1 MVSSLLILFKIGGT
15 ILFCLRKTGNLI
27 EAKTVFKKG
36 LKPAVYPRLPAWK
49 TNVGMQKERN
59 LLTDIQR
66 LVEQGLQRKATTQ
79 K

>member
-1 MVSSLLILFKIGGT
+1 M
-15 ILFCLRKTGNLI
+15 FCLRKTGNLI
-27 EAKTVFKKG
+27 EAETVFKKG
-36 LKPAVYPRLPAWK
+36 LKPVVYPRLPAWK